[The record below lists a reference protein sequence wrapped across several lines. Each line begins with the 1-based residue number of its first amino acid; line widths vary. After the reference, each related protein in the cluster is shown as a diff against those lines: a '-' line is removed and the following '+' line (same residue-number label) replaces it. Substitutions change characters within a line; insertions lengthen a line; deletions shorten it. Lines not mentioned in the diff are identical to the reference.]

1 MRIVIVSP
9 EAVPFAKTGGLA
21 DVAGALPGELAE
33 LGHEVRLVMPLY
45 RMVRDRGFAPP
56 AIDKTVRIL
65 VGERTV
71 EGSIHVMESPNPDGR
86 FTTIFIGNSEFF
98 DREGLYGIKGEDF
111 PDNASRFVFFSR
123 AVLEALKAVD
133 FIPDIIHVNDWQS
146 GLIPLY
152 LKSVYDLDPHYRRTS
167 SVLTIHNLGYQ
178 GLFWHLDM
186 PLVGVG
192 WDYFTPEGIEF
203 YGKISFL
210 KAGMVTADVI
220 NTVSETYAEE
230 IQTPEQGFGMDG
242 ILRSRTRDLFGIL
255 NGIDV
260 NEWNPETD
268 TYIPKNYSADDLS
281 GKSENKRALLSEFYL
296 PENMDV
302 PLIGIIS
309 RLADQKGFDI
319 LADALEQIMELNVMM
334 VILGTGDRRYH
345 DLMTDMG
352 KRYPM
357 KMGVKLAYDNRLAH
371 LIEAGADMFL
381 MPSRY
386 EPCGLN
392 QMMSM
397 RYGTVPVVR
406 ATGGLKDT
414 VIGYSEKKETG
425 TGISFGPY
433 TPEELFGAVKKAV
446 DLFGKPDHWNR
457 IIRNG
462 MSADFS
468 WRASAKKY
476 ENLYH
481 RALKKRVDEG
491 A

>member
-21 DVAGALPGELAE
+21 DVAGALPRELAD

-56 AIDKTVRIL
+56 VSGAAVEVPLGDRR
-65 VGERTV
+65 VG
-71 EGSIHVMESPNPDGR
+71 GSIHVMDDPDRDGR
-86 FTTIFIGNSEFF
+86 FKTIFIENAEFF
-98 DREGLYGIKGEDF
+98 DREGLYGTKGADF
-111 PDNASRFVFFSR
+111 TDNASRFVFFSKA
-123 AVLEALKAVD
+123 AVEALKAVD

-146 GLIPLY
+146 GLVPLY
-152 LKSVYDLDPHYRRTS
+152 LKTIYGLDPHFRRTS

-192 WDYFTPEGIEF
+192 WEYFTPEGIEF
-203 YGKISFL
+203 YGKINFL
-210 KAGMVTADVI
+210 KAGMVSADVI
-220 NTVSETYAEE
+220 NTVSETYAKE
-230 IQTPEQGFGMDG
+230 IQTPEQGFGLDG
-242 ILRSRTRDLFGIL
+242 VLRSRKNDLFGIL

-260 NEWNPETD
+260 TEWNPETD
-268 TYIPKNYSADDLS
+268 TYIPKTYSVDDLS
-281 GKSENKRALLSEFYL
+281 GKRENKKALLSEFYL
-296 PENMDV
+296 PESMDV

-319 LADALEQIMELNVMM
+319 LTEALDKIMELDVMM

-345 DLMTDMG
+345 DLLAEMG

-357 KMGVKLAYDNRLAH
+357 KLGVKLAYDNRLAH

-414 VIGYSEKKETG
+414 VSSYSEKKETG

-433 TPEELFGAVKKAV
+433 TPEGLSGAVKKAV
-446 DLFGKPDHWNR
+446 DLFGKPEHWKN
-457 IIRNG
+457 IILNG

-476 ENLYH
+476 EDLYH
-481 RALKKRVDEG
+481 RALKKRVHPE

>member
-21 DVAGALPGELAE
+21 DVAGALPGELAD

-45 RMVRDRGFAPP
+45 RMVRDRGFDPAPI
-56 AIDKTVRIL
+56 A
-65 VGERTV
+65 RTV
-71 EGSIHVMESPNPDGR
+71 EVPLADRRVGGSIHVLEDPDREGR
-86 FTTIFIGNSEFF
+86 LKTIFIGNAEFF
-98 DREGLYGIKGEDF
+98 DREGLYGVKGEDF
-111 PDNASRFVFFSR
+111 TDNASRFVFFSR
-123 AVLEALKAVD
+123 AVLQALKIVD

-146 GLIPLY
+146 GLIPFY
-152 LKSVYDLDPHYRRTS
+152 LRSIYNLDSHYRRTS
-167 SVLTIHNLGYQ
+167 TVLTIHNLGYQ

-186 PLVGVG
+186 PLLGVG
-192 WDYFTPEGIEF
+192 WEYFTPEGIEF
-203 YGKISFL
+203 YGKINFL
-210 KAGMVTADVI
+210 KAGMISADVI
-220 NTVSETYAEE
+220 NTVSETYAKE
-230 IQTPEQGFGMDG
+230 IQTPEQGFGLDG
-242 ILRSRTRDLFGIL
+242 VLRSRKKDLFGIL

-260 NEWNPETD
+260 DEWNPGTD
-268 TYIPKNYSADDLS
+268 GFIPKNYSADDLS
-281 GKSENKRALLSEFYL
+281 GKEENKKALLSEFYL
-296 PENMDV
+296 PEKMDV

-319 LADALEQIMELNVMM
+319 LADALEKIMEMDVMM
-334 VILGTGDRRYH
+334 VILGTGERRYH
-345 DLMTDMG
+345 DLLAEMG

-357 KMGVKLAYDNRLAH
+357 KLGVKLAYDNRLAH

-381 MPSRY
+381 MPSLY

-414 VIGYSEKKETG
+414 VDPYSEKNETG
-425 TGISFGPY
+425 TGVSFGPY
-433 TPEELFGAVKKAV
+433 TTEALSGAVKKAV
-446 DLFGKPDHWNR
+446 GLFGKPDHWKR
-457 IIRNG
+457 IVSNG

-481 RALKKRVDEG
+481 RALKKRID
-491 A
+491 

>member
-21 DVAGALPGELAE
+21 DVAGTLPGELAD

-45 RMVRDRGFAPP
+45 RMVKDRGFSPAPI
-56 AIDKTVRIL
+56 A
-65 VGERTV
+65 RTV
-71 EGSIHVMESPNPDGR
+71 EVPLGELRVGGSIHVMDDPKWDGR
-86 FTTIFIGNSEFF
+86 LKTIFIGNEEFF

-111 PDNASRFVFFSR
+111 PDNASRFIFFSR
-123 AVLEALKAVD
+123 AVLEALKVLD

-146 GLIPLY
+146 GLVPLY
-152 LKSVYDLDPHYRRTS
+152 LNSVYNLDPHYRRTS
-167 SVLTIHNLGYQ
+167 SVLTVHNLGYQ
-178 GLFWHLDM
+178 GVFWHLDM
-186 PLVGVG
+186 PLLGVG
-192 WDYFTPEGIEF
+192 WEYFTPEGIEF
-203 YGKISFL
+203 YGKINFL
-210 KAGMVTADVI
+210 KAGMVSADVI
-220 NTVSETYAEE
+220 NTVSETYAKE
-230 IQTPEQGFGMDG
+230 IQTPEQGFGLDG
-242 ILRSRTRDLFGIL
+242 VLRSRKGDLFGIL

-260 NEWNPETD
+260 DEWNPHTD
-268 TYIPKNYSADDLS
+268 TYISSNYSVDDLS
-281 GKSENKRALLSEFYL
+281 GKAENKKALLSEFYL
-296 PENMDV
+296 PERMDI
-302 PLIGIIS
+302 PLVGIIS

-319 LADALEQIMELNVMM
+319 LADAMERIMGLDVMM

-345 DLMTDMG
+345 DLLTQMG
-352 KRYPM
+352 KQYPM
-357 KMGVKLAYDNRLAH
+357 KLGVKLAYDNRLAH

-381 MPSRY
+381 MPSLY

-414 VIGYSEKKETG
+414 VVTYSEKKETG
-425 TGISFGPY
+425 TGVSFGPY
-433 TPEELFGAVKKAV
+433 TPDALFSAVKKAV
-446 DLFGKPDHWNR
+446 SLFKKPDHWER
-457 IIRNG
+457 IVRNG

-481 RALKKRVDEG
+481 RALKKRID
-491 A
+491 